1 MGFESCSISDD
12 YDDETDSYEMNED
25 EREDGSEDESDL
37 ASRVHIYASGLV
49 PARDA

>member
-12 YDDETDSYEMNED
+12 YDDTDSNEMKED
-25 EREDGSEDESDL
+25 EKEDSSEVDSDL